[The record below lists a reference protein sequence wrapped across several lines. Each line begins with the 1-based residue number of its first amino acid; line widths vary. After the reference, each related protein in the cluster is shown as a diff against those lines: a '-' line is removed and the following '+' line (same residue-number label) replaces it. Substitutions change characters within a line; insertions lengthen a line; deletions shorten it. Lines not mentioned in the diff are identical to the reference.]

1 MVKSSQGEIKLLV
14 ADDHTLIR
22 DGLQKIL
29 TMDQGIK
36 IVGEASEGEE
46 AVKLTSE
53 TKPHVVLMD
62 INMPGVNGI
71 EASKRIKEE
80 EPETA
85 IIILTIHDDREY
97 IMELL
102 NTGVSGYLLKD
113 ISADDLLDVI
123 KKVAAGETIIDQ
135 RMGGKLMEEW
145 RSHSS
150 SQELKGKLT
159 ERELEVLREIVKGEN
174 NKNIAEKL
182 YISEKT
188 VKNHTTNLFSKLEV
202 NDRTQAVLYAIKH
215 KLVDLE

>member
-188 VKNHTTNLFSKLEV
+188 VKNHTTNLFSKL
-202 NDRTQAVLYAIKH
+202 
-215 KLVDLE
+215 